1 MIPMLLKIHIK
12 AVGKKERKFWFP
24 IFLLWAFLLWLVLT
38 FWSLLMPLL
47 IFAAVILAI
56 TGKAE
61 AAMNISLGVAACL
74 VAIAGTS
81 VHIGSRDRRV
91 HVEIL

>member
-12 AVGKKERKFWFP
+12 VVGKKERKFWIP
-24 IFLLWAFLLWLVLT
+24 IFLLWAFLLWLFIT
-38 FWSLLMPLL
+38 FWSSLMPLL
-47 IFAAVILAI
+47 ILVAIILAI

-61 AAMNISLGVAACL
+61 VAINISLGVAACL
-74 VAIAGTS
+74 GAIAGTS